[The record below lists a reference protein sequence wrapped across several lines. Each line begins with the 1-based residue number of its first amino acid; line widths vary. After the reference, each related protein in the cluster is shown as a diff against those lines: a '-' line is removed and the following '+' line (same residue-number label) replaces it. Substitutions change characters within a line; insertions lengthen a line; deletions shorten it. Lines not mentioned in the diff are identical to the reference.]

1 MCVYVTRKTNKNKDK
16 IKIDEIDRKANNKR
30 KKIE

>member
-16 IKIDEIDRKANNKR
+16 IKIDEIEEKQIIRE
-30 KKIE
+30 KK